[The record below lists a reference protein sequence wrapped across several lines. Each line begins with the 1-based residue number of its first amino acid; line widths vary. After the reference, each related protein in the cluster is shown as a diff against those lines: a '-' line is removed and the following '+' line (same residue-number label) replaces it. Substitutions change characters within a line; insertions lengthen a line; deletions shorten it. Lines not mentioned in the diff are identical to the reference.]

1 MRNQVWPRA
10 AALGGTLLF
19 AMAARAQSTG
29 APSLGASDFT
39 LTLADSGGN
48 VLTNDQLA
56 SYFSRA
62 RCACPTSV
70 TAGLTM
76 SDTAAAS
83 LGTHTVDAQFMIG
96 NDCDNAQATAC
107 AAPGGTVTLSATKT
121 STTASITTSAFFDA
135 VAGGGCATSA
145 TTSSRFWAIVR
156 LDGARLTTEPSLPL
170 TLGGAGPSAPTDV
183 KAVGGDQGLLVS
195 WTASGDGA
203 TLKGHQVLC
212 APGPATASI
221 ASFDTCGVSA
231 PSPDGGA
238 GPFDSLEPQ
247 FVCSGLV
254 AIGTTSTR
262 VHGLENGRPYQI
274 AVVAVGLD
282 GTPSAPSAIVAGT
295 PAPTVGFGD
304 LYSESGGTA
313 SGCAVGGGGIAP
325 PAVLAWIL
333 SGLLF
338 AWRQRRGGR
347 APAAPA
353 RSAGSRLPEKTT
365 VAHRACGAERLLI
378 LVLLAIGGA
387 ARPAAAADDILA
399 SPAPASPRLWNVE
412 LRFGPYR
419 PNVDSE
425 FANRGES
432 ARPYEQLFSS
442 SRHLMTQLEIDRQLS
457 HRAGTWAVGVGV
469 GYFNVTA
476 AALSQDLQSRTG
488 DDTGL
493 RLIPLSSVLVYR
505 ADTLRER
512 WGSPLV
518 PYAKAGLD
526 CTLWQI
532 SDTSQADRNG
542 RTLGWHAAAGVTLDL
557 SPLDPEAAAD
567 MDRESGVNQTALF
580 FEVARYS
587 LDGFGSGSALHVGD
601 TTWFAGLML
610 EL

>member
-1 MRNQVWPRA
+1 MRHQLWPRA
-10 AALGGTLLF
+10 AALCGTLLF
-19 AMAARAQSTG
+19 AAVGRAQSTG
-29 APSLGASDFT
+29 APTLGSSDFT
-39 LTLADSGGN
+39 LTLADSDGN
-48 VLTNDQLA
+48 VLTSDQLA

-62 RCACPTSV
+62 RCACPTNV
-70 TAGLTM
+70 MAGLTM
-76 SDTAAAS
+76 SDTAAAN

-135 VAGGGCATSA
+135 VAGSCGAST

-183 KAVGGDQGLLVS
+183 KAVGADEGLLVS
-195 WTASGDGA
+195 WTPSGDGT
-203 TLKGHQVLC
+203 TLRGHQVLC
-212 APGPATASI
+212 APGPAKASTASY
-221 ASFDTCGVSA
+221 DTCGVSA
-231 PSPDGGA
+231 PGSGA
-238 GPFDSLEPQ
+238 GPFDSLDPQ
-247 FVCSGLV
+247 SVCSGLV
-254 AIGTTSTR
+254 AIGTSSTR
-262 VHGLENGRPYQI
+262 VHGLENGRTYQI

-282 GTPSAPSAIVAGT
+282 GTPSAPSAIEEGT

-304 LYSESGGTA
+304 LYKESGGAA
-313 SGCAVGGGGIAP
+313 SGCAVGGAGIADRAALP
-325 PAVLAWIL
+325 LIASLLLAWR
-333 SGLLF
+333 
-338 AWRQRRGGR
+338 WRRRGRG
-347 APAAPA
+347 P
-353 RSAGSRLPEKTT
+353 
-365 VAHRACGAERLLI
+365 VLL
-378 LVLLAIGGA
+378 LAFLAIGGA
-387 ARPAAAADDILA
+387 ARPAAAAVDDMVA
-399 SPAPASPRLWNVE
+399 SPAPSSPRLWNVE

-419 PNVDSE
+419 PDVDSE
-425 FANRGES
+425 FANRGQS

-457 HRAGTWAVGVGV
+457 HVAGTWAAGVGV

-493 RLIPLSSVLVYR
+493 RLIPLSAVLVYR
-505 ADTLRER
+505 ADTLRQR
-512 WGSPLV
+512 WGSPIV

-526 CTLWQI
+526 CTLWRI
-532 SDTSQADRNG
+532 SDTSQGDING
-542 RTLGWHAAAGVTLDL
+542 RTLGWHAAAGITLDL

-567 MDRESGVNQTALF
+567 MDRETGVNQTALF
-580 FEVARYS
+580 FEIARYS
-587 LDGFGSGSALHVGD
+587 LDGFGSESALHVGD